1 MNCPNAYFF
10 IMPKKAIVKATS
22 LAIAFLLWTVSCPAQ
37 ITSGELAWADSILHK
52 LGSNP
57 SFDPE
62 RKIELVDSAYA
73 ISERGNNICA
83 KVWARSLKST
93 PLDEMGMPDS
103 ALQVLLWAEQHFQP
117 DCDSNIFIGILLN
130 FTNVYLSLGDA
141 ARVDSIAKLAL
152 SVWNPAWNDDIKRF
166 SILTNQAI
174 GRVQGGDTIGSTL
187 AFHQLLKE
195 SIDKKSTEDILTT
208 LVNLGTIKGLT
219 NDLDSAYYFYTVASQ
234 LSLTSKDSIVYMDLQ
249 YNLGMLD
256 LDRGKPMDA
265 LIRFDS
271 LYALAAKRNYLDVL
285 TRIQLR
291 RSNYYENIGEFK
303 KANYYLNDYVK
314 LREEFLDEERIKS
327 ITEMQE
333 KYETEKKAR
342 QIQDLKVANLDAT
355 LKNERITNTRNR
367 YLFAGSGIFL
377 LAIGL
382 WTRLRYMRKS
392 RAAIRHEKNIADG
405 LLLNILPASVAD
417 ELKIKGHSDAKLFPH
432 STILFTDFKSFTEI
446 ASDMSP
452 TDLVAEINVC
462 FKAFDEI
469 IASYGLEK
477 IKTIGDSYMAAAS
490 IPENNTSTAID
501 VIKAAIEMQRFCGN
515 RKTERDALGLPS
527 FTMRAGIHS
536 GPVVAGIVGL
546 RKFQY
551 DLWGDTVNTAS
562 RMETNGEVGRI
573 NISETTY
580 QLVKDESGLTF
591 TYRGLIDA
599 KGKGALAMYFVDPVI

>member
-1 MNCPNAYFF
+1 
-10 IMPKKAIVKATS
+10 MPPKAIVQTTC
-22 LAIAFLLWTVSCPAQ
+22 LTITFLFWSAACTAQVSSRE
-37 ITSGELAWADSILHK
+37 IIWADSILHT
-52 LGSNP
+52 LESGTST
-57 SFDPE
+57 DPQ
-62 RKIELVDSAYA
+62 RRIELADSVYA
-73 ISERGNNICA
+73 IGVRENDICRQ
-83 KVWARSLKST
+83 VWARSLKSA
-93 PLDEMGMPDS
+93 PLDEIGMPDS
-103 ALQVLLWAEQHFQP
+103 ALQVLLWAEDLYQP
-117 DCDSNIFIGILLN
+117 SCDSNIFTGLMLN
-130 FTNVYLSLGDA
+130 FTNVYLSLGDF

-152 SVWNPAWNDDIKRF
+152 SAWNPAWNNLKNKF
-166 SILTNQAI
+166 AILTNQAI
-174 GRVQGGDTIGSTL
+174 GRVNAGDTIGSTI
-187 AFHQLLKE
+187 AFHALLE
-195 SIDKKSTEDILTT
+195 EAIDKKSTGDILTT

-219 NDLDSAYYFYTVASQ
+219 GDVDSAYYFYTVASPI
-234 LSLTSKDSIVYMDLQ
+234 SLTSEDSIVYMDLQ
-249 YNLGMLD
+249 YNLGILNFE
-256 LDRGKPMDA
+256 RGEPGEA
-265 LIRFDS
+265 LLRFDS

-285 TRIQLR
+285 TGIQSSR
-291 RSNYYENIGEFK
+291 AKYYESIGDYK
-303 KANYYLNDYVK
+303 KANYYLNDFSK

-342 QIQDLKVANLDAT
+342 LIQDLKVANLDVT
-355 LKNERITNTRNR
+355 LTNERITNTRNR

-382 WTRLRYMRKS
+382 WTRLRFMRKS
-392 RAAIRHEKNIADG
+392 RAAIRIEKNIADS

-417 ELKIKGHSDAKLFPH
+417 ELKVKGHSDARLFPH

-452 TDLVAEINVC
+452 THLVSEINVY
-462 FKAFDEI
+462 FKAFDMI
-469 IASYGLEK
+469 IATHGLEK
-477 IKTIGDSYMAAAS
+477 IKTIGDAYMAAAS

-501 VIKAAIEMQRFCGN
+501 VVKATSDMQRFCEQ
-515 RKTERDALGLPS
+515 RKTEMDALGFPS
-527 FTMRAGIHS
+527 FSMRAGIHS

-580 QLVKDESGLTF
+580 QLIKDQPEFTF
-591 TYRGLIDA
+591 TYRGLIDV